1 MKHKI
6 KYKELSEYLS
16 KLKREDF
23 DRDGYND
30 NTNHLMKKGFA
41 MDDIEFFK
49 KDISKIPKEQII
61 DYGMP
66 FLVDAIGNDLSVC
79 TLQKRKFK
87 LPTGRLVRMKL
98 RETVI
103 HDCHKNYGTA
113 LNGYW
118 IIPSEFIEKLK

>member
-1 MKHKI
+1 MKYKI
-6 KYKELSEYLS
+6 KYKELSEFLS
-16 KLKREDF
+16 ILNRGDF
-23 DRDGYND
+23 DRDWQD
-30 NTNHLMKKGFA
+30 NNHVKMKKGFA
-41 MDDIEFFK
+41 MDDIEYFK
-49 KDISKIPKEQII
+49 KDISKIPKDQII

-79 TLQKRKFK
+79 TLQKREFK

-98 RETVI
+98 RGTVV

-118 IIPSEFIEKLK
+118 VIPSEFIEKLK

>member
-1 MKHKI
+1 MKYKI
-6 KYKELSEYLS
+6 KYKELSEFLS
-16 KLKREDF
+16 ALNRSDF
-23 DRDGYND
+23 DRDWQNNND
-30 NTNHLMKKGFA
+30 VKMKKGFA
-41 MDDIEFFK
+41 MDDIEYFK
-49 KDISKIPKEQII
+49 KDISKIPTDQII

-79 TLQKRKFK
+79 TLQRREFK

-98 RETVI
+98 RETII
-103 HDCHKNYGTA
+103 HDCHQNYGTA

>member
-1 MKHKI
+1 MKYKI
-6 KYKELSEYLS
+6 KYEELSEYLS
-16 KLKREDF
+16 KLNANDF
-23 DRDGYND
+23 DRDRYNND
-30 NTNHLMKKGFA
+30 NIQIKKGYA
-41 MDDIEFFK
+41 MDDIEYFK
-49 KDISKIPKEQII
+49 KDISKIPKDQII

-79 TLQKRKFK
+79 TLQRREFK

-118 IIPSEFIEKLK
+118 VIPSQFIEKIK